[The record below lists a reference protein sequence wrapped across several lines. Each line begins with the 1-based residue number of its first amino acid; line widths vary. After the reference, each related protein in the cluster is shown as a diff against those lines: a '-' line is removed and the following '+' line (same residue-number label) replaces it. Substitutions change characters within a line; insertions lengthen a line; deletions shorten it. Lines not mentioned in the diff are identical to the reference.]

1 MRSFHAPPA
10 DMPEKLR
17 IRRWIQTLWPFLLE
31 YRGRVVAAFLC
42 LLVAK
47 LASVGMPFLLKYQ
60 VDHLDATGVLSEDW
74 WIGFPL
80 MLLVAYGA
88 VRFMTVLAGE
98 LRDLLFGRVTE
109 RVMRRMSLTLFRH
122 LHSLSL
128 SFHLDRQTGALQRD
142 IERGTS
148 GISFLMRFMIFNI
161 LPTLLELLLV
171 IVLLFANYP
180 PIFALITLVAVV
192 LYIGY
197 SVQITEW
204 RTRYVREANKM
215 DSTTHARALDS
226 LLNYETVKYFTAE
239 ERESAVYDES
249 LGRWEEARRMN
260 RLSLFTLN
268 SGQALIISVAM
279 AAMLMSSAHYVLT
292 GEMTLGDF
300 TLVNAFMFQL
310 FLPLNFLGF
319 IYREI
324 KASVANIERMFE
336 LLDVESQVPD
346 NGKAALSVSQGR
358 VEFRDIQFGYN
369 EDRQI
374 LKGLNLALEPGR
386 SVALVGG
393 SGAGK
398 STITRLLF
406 RFYDPQ
412 SGQVLIDGQDTVS
425 VTQQSLRHTLGIV
438 PQDTVLFNDTLRN
451 NLLYA
456 KPDASEEDLI
466 EVIRM
471 ASLTTLVNDSP
482 DGLNTLVGE
491 RGLKLSGGE
500 KQRIAIARML
510 LKEPAIM
517 VFDEAT
523 SSLDSETERTIMA
536 EIRKVAEGH
545 TALIIAHRL
554 STVVDADEI
563 AVIEDGSVV
572 ERGTHQGLLAKQ
584 GRYSQLWLAQQSTDS
599 GETQDQGG
607 DQNAPVDH

>member
-31 YRGRVVAAFLC
+31 YQGRVVAAFLC

-386 SVALVGG
+386 SLALVGG

-563 AVIEDGSVV
+563 AVIEDGSIV
-572 ERGTHQGLLAKQ
+572 ERGTHQGLLAKR

>member
-31 YRGRVVAAFLC
+31 YQGRVVAAFLC

-358 VEFRDIQFGYN
+358 VEFRDIQF
-369 EDRQI
+369 
-374 LKGLNLALEPGR
+374 L
-386 SVALVGG
+386 S
-393 SGAGK
+393 
-398 STITRLLF
+398 
-406 RFYDPQ
+406 
-412 SGQVLIDGQDTVS
+412 LI
-425 VTQQSLRHTLGIV
+425 HI
-438 PQDTVLFNDTLRN
+438 
-451 NLLYA
+451 
-456 KPDASEEDLI
+456 
-466 EVIRM
+466 
-471 ASLTTLVNDSP
+471 
-482 DGLNTLVGE
+482 
-491 RGLKLSGGE
+491 
-500 KQRIAIARML
+500 
-510 LKEPAIM
+510 
-517 VFDEAT
+517 
-523 SSLDSETERTIMA
+523 
-536 EIRKVAEGH
+536 
-545 TALIIAHRL
+545 
-554 STVVDADEI
+554 
-563 AVIEDGSVV
+563 
-572 ERGTHQGLLAKQ
+572 
-584 GRYSQLWLAQQSTDS
+584 
-599 GETQDQGG
+599 
-607 DQNAPVDH
+607 

>member
-239 ERESAVYDES
+239 ERESSVYDES

-346 NGKAALSVSQGR
+346 NGKAVLSVSQGR

-386 SVALVGG
+386 SLALVGG

-584 GRYSQLWLAQQSTDS
+584 GRYFQLWLAQQSTDS

>member
-386 SVALVGG
+386 SLALVGG

-584 GRYSQLWLAQQSTDS
+584 GRYFQLWLAQQSTDS

>member
-358 VEFRDIQFGYN
+358 VEFREVQFGYN

-386 SVALVGG
+386 SLALVGG

-572 ERGTHQGLLAKQ
+572 ERGTHQGLLAKR